1 MLDRGDGD
9 DRVAWARARAHLLAR
24 CCGRSDYT
32 FKNGTRLLK
41 PELCS
46 RSPAAEPP
54 FSGSVG
60 RRSAPLRPWGR
71 GSREPPSRLAEPPA
85 RVGRSGSPD
94 IGRAGAADNFQKTA
108 HIPKR
113 VLKMG
118 AGAEAAHAGVP
129 GDPAIPGL
137 RSGGLL
143 HLRSQ
148 WQHAA
153 NFRTE
158 NLLNTAGIMGAMG
171 RVVRG
176 QPVVR

>member
-1 MLDRGDGD
+1 MATTGLHGHALGRICWRAAAAGVITHSKMARG
-9 DRVAWARARAHLLAR
+9 
-24 CCGRSDYT
+24 SS
-32 FKNGTRLLK
+32 
-41 PELCS
+41 S
-46 RSPAAEPP
+46 RSSAPDRLQRNRLSLAP
-54 FSGSVG
+54 SGV
-60 RRSAPLRPWGR
+60 APLRSGLGAAEA
-71 GSREPPSRLAEPPA
+71 GSRQAVLQSLRREQGAH
-85 RVGRSGSPD
+85 SG